1 MKGGTL
7 MSLITPLILGAH
19 LGSGAGSIY
28 KFAEVLFGNKENRK
42 KNLLIFTIAYVI
54 CIITF
59 KLLHLI

>member
-1 MKGGTL
+1 ML
-7 MSLITPLILGAH
+7 LITPLILGAH

-28 KFAEVLFGNKENRK
+28 KFAQVLFGNKNDRK
-42 KNLLIFTIAYVI
+42 KNMLIFTIAYAI

>member
-1 MKGGTL
+1 

-28 KFAEVLFGNKENRK
+28 KFAQVLFGNKKDSK
-42 KNLLIFTIAYVI
+42 KNLLIFTIAYVV